1 MRITRCGKCGLF
13 AWRELNEP
21 DECRTLCFKA
31 DRLVPQYWWAKLLAP
46 DSGLIVQS
54 DRLRNALHPLRTEVY
69 DELVLAAGLEDG
81 MASLFLHGVG
91 ECLQMMLAHNT
102 GDDLTAR
109 EITLRLSARHDRQA
123 QREIWRYAT
132 LLQGLAAGRLPIRR
146 YWDLRGLLHEVLVP
160 STAQELLDR
169 IKVDSR
175 FSFVWKLIIG
185 VVS

>member
-13 AWRELNEP
+13 AWRELDEP

-31 DRLVPQYWWAKLLAP
+31 DRLVPPYWWAKLLDP

-54 DRLRNALHPLRTEVY
+54 DRLRNALHPLHTEVY
-69 DELVLAAGLEDG
+69 DELVLAAGLDDG

-91 ECLQMMLAHNT
+91 ECLQMLLAHDA
-102 GDDLTAR
+102 GDDRTAR

-123 QREIWRYAT
+123 QREIWRYAA
-132 LLQGLAAGRLPIRR
+132 LLQGLAAGRLSPRL
-146 YWDLRGLLHEVLVP
+146 YWDVRGLLREVLVP
-160 STAQELLDR
+160 STAQDLIVR
-169 IKVDSR
+169 IKIDSR

-185 VVS
+185 LAL